1 MMKSDPS
8 RPITVDRSPP
18 EPLTST
24 ELRAW
29 MSGQTV
35 FVSSVIAGM
44 TDEREAARGAVEDLA
59 GRVLLFERLGGR
71 DDDAQ
76 TAYTA
81 GVRSADIYVG
91 LLGERYGKP
100 ELTGYSATHTEY
112 DEAIK
117 EGLRISVWATT
128 REMDGRQRDFL
139 EEIRTFHTTGSYTSP
154 DELRQ
159 GLTRRL
165 AEIAAASNSPW
176 CKIGPVL
183 FRARRCADDGT
194 RITVEASVRDDNIVA
209 ELEGLRPGDWGGV
222 QPARI
227 TCAGRTHAVRVDN
240 VVVEAT
246 AGRSRLVRIEAT
258 KAREASNP
266 PGLLDVSY
274 GEWSPEDL
282 TELALRSALL
292 GESNPL
298 GAMAFMAEMA
308 NPIADLERLGLDEDS
323 FIGVAEVLLVESL
336 VASGR
341 AERITALRIGPAR
354 SGRPLR
360 LNWVAPRRYSSVE
373 PERRSI
379 EGKLR
384 R

>member
-1 MMKSDPS
+1 MKSDPS

-100 ELTGYSATHTEY
+100 ERTGYSATHTEY

-308 NPIADLERLGLDEDS
+308 NPIADLEQMELDEDS

-341 AERITALRIGPAR
+341 AERITALRIGPVR
-354 SGRPLR
+354 SGRPVR
-360 LNWVAPRRYSSVE
+360 LEWVARRRYSDVE
-373 PERRSI
+373 PERRQI

-384 R
+384 HH